1 MCSSIVLAHFILTIL
16 LACKAANSIE
26 SEVSPQLGL
35 TLFAFQPRM
44 QVTRRFEAWFFQF
57 HLKIFYSLHD
67 NKSLMTI
74 WPLFLRHPNLT
85 LYKHFWGLAVVPACA
100 WLALRWGEML
110 VQEGQSNRFWWC
122 LSSWVFLLRSNT
134 LLWEWI
140 IKIYPIGTLLGSI
153 FMFFCMLPKC
163 CMIIIKVKVWHEHS
177 GISLIEN

>member
-1 MCSSIVLAHFILTIL
+1 MQSCQLHWEWGLTSAWPNFVCLSAAHASDSQIWGPVFP
-16 LACKAANSIE
+16 
-26 SEVSPQLGL
+26 VSPQDL
-35 TLFAFQPRM
+35 
-44 QVTRRFEAWFFQF
+44 
-57 HLKIFYSLHD
+57 YSLHD

-85 LYKHFWGLAVVPACA
+85 LYKHFRGLAVVPACA